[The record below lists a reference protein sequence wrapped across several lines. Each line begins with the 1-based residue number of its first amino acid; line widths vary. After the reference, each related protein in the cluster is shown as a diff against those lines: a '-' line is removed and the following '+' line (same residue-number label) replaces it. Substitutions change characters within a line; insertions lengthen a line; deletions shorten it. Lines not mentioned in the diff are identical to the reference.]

1 MTISNIIAGGLNK
14 NARWWSRRWSS
25 ALGATAVRALTGK
38 TLTISRN
45 RSQLIDYAGGS
56 KLLITVHPS
65 YLLRLPDGAGQK
77 MEYEKFVRD
86 LSLARGAVAT

>member
-1 MTISNIIAGGLNK
+1 MVKA
-14 NARWWSRRWSS
+14 A
-25 ALGATAVRALTGK
+25 

-45 RSQLIDYAGGS
+45 RSQLIDYIGSS

-77 MEYEKFVRD
+77 VEFEKLVRD
-86 LSLARGAVAT
+86 LECAHDALSA